1 VARGQA
7 PAPPPLHDLEA
18 EVMAEAWRRGELTVR
33 DVLQALNRGEK
44 QRAYTTY
51 MTIMGRLARKGML
64 ERRREGK
71 TDFYRP
77 RFGEEEYRRLRAGA
91 EVEALVEE
99 FGDAALIHFAR
110 EMAKLD
116 PRRREQLRR
125 LARRA

>member
-1 VARGQA
+1 
-7 PAPPPLHDLEA
+7 
-18 EVMAEAWRRGELTVR
+18 MAEAWRRGELTVR
-33 DVLQALNRGEK
+33 DVLQALNQGEK

-51 MTIMGRLARKGML
+51 MTIMGRLAQKGML
-64 ERRREGK
+64 DRRREGK

-77 RFGEEEYRRLRAGA
+77 KFDEEEYRRLRAGA
-91 EVEALVEE
+91 VVAALVEE
-99 FGDAALIHFAR
+99 FGEAALVHFAR